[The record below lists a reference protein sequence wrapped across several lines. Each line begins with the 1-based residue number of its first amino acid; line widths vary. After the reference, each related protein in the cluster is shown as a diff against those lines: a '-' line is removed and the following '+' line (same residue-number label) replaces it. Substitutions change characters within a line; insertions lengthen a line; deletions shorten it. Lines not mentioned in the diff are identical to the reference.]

1 VNKLVYAAAGGIA
14 VVAVAMFFLL
24 GSGPVFPAG
33 NQDRPQN
40 VLLPPELTL
49 KEVNA
54 TKIDDNTAK
63 MRVVFTVQNPNAGTL
78 VLDSIQY
85 NVLVD
90 GKQMAVGNMGTDQGL
105 TPSAASQTVIVAGT
119 AITMRD
125 GDLTVEERNSS
136 NSEAWDK
143 MISGDASFVV
153 SGTSTYSLTAALT
166 SNSGENDFSLTF
178 P

>member
-1 VNKLVYAAAGGIA
+1 
-14 VVAVAMFFLL
+14 
-24 GSGPVFPAG
+24 
-33 NQDRPQN
+33 
-40 VLLPPELTL
+40 
-49 KEVNA
+49 
-54 TKIDDNTAK
+54 
-63 MRVVFTVQNPNAGTL
+63 
-78 VLDSIQY
+78 
-85 NVLVD
+85 
-90 GKQMAVGNMGTDQGL
+90 MAVGNMGTDQGL